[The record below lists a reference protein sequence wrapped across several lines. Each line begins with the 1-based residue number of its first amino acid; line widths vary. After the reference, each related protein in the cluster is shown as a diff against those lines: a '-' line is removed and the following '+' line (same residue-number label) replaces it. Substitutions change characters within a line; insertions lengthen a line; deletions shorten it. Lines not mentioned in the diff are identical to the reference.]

1 LDELARSRREAAGLR
16 ARVIELEKALRDGR
30 GEEGL
35 DGLRE
40 RNRDLQEKIER
51 VGRKAREILK
61 KLDVVGEE

>member
-1 LDELARSRREAAGLR
+1 MDELARSRREAAGLR